1 MLINDTE
8 KEKVAQTY
16 SWLRAMSGGK
26 LAHEQVTAGDSIIAM
41 NGLKTFAQ
49 VIGYKLDTNVT
60 GFRDISENGYKLIK
74 SFEGFEPKAYQ
85 DTGGVWTIGYGTIKY
100 PNGTRVKKGDMCTMA
115 EAEEWLKNDCA
126 WVDACLDKYLKNK
139 PTQNQFDALASL
151 VYNIGETAFSK
162 STMLKNLNAG
172 DIKGAANQFD
182 KWVYDN
188 GKVING
194 LVNRRAAEKKLFLT

>member
-1 MLINDTE
+1 MSVDY
-8 KEKVAQTY
+8 KEQVAQAY

-26 LAHEQVTAGDSIIAM
+26 LKKDQITAGDSIIAM
-41 NGLKTFAQ
+41 NGLETFAQ
-49 VIGYKLDTNVT
+49 VIGYKLNTSVT

-74 SFEGFEPKAYQ
+74 SFEGFMPNAYQ
-85 DTGGVWTIGYGTIKY
+85 DTGGVWTIGFGTIKY

-115 EAEEWLKNDCA
+115 EAEEWLKNDCG
-126 WVDACLDKYLKNK
+126 WVDACLDRYLKFQ

-162 STMLKNLNAG
+162 STMLKKLNEQDYA
-172 DIKGAANQFD
+172 GAANQFD

-188 GKVING
+188 GKVIKG
-194 LVNRRAAEKKLFLT
+194 LANRRAAEKKLFLT